1 MRELAPDVR
10 VVEMTAEAFG
20 LEVPDPDFRHRVD
33 AEAAEHIVNH
43 IDARPGEARKVALR
57 GLLDP
62 LVAEAVKAVRAWRR
76 AATSAEVARRHM
88 VRAGAAGGYWMEALE
103 QRLYGLES
111 ESAAMLL
118 EAWLRSEEAEG
129 VARAVHLARSGEPWT
144 PFDCGGEEAAL
155 FFGSRASG

>member
-76 AATSAEVARRHM
+76 AATSAEAVALLWRGGLVAERGG
-88 VRAGAAGGYWMEALE
+88 RGGCACGLGAAANRGRRSTCVGRRRRSYWISL
-103 QRLYGLES
+103 QRRPKLPLH
-111 ESAAMLL
+111 
-118 EAWLRSEEAEG
+118 
-129 VARAVHLARSGEPWT
+129 AVLPPSRFNAPAT
-144 PFDCGGEEAAL
+144 GGERRTTM
-155 FFGSRASG
+155 SR